1 MARNKFDVDE
11 QLESRFSFD
20 HIKRLARYLIP
31 FKGLMFAT
39 IGLMLLTSVLNML
52 APIITREAIDKR
64 LPARDMRGIMLLGG
78 LLIVIYVINAVIV
91 KFRMRAMATVGQS
104 LVADLRRDIFAHLQE
119 LPFDF
124 YDSRPHGKILV
135 RVINYV
141 NSINNLLT
149 GGLINLITDL
159 FTVFAV
165 LVLMFSLSFRLS
177 LVMLCGVVIF
187 SGIIFAMKNRQRRAW
202 QAYSAKQSNL
212 NAYIHESICGVRVTQ
227 SFSREKENQ
236 RIFETQCENVR
247 TSYMK
252 AKIIDICNWPMVET
266 ISTVTTC
273 AVFLIGGAELLRGG
287 GLTAGTLVAFVGY
300 VNLFWTPV
308 LSLCNYYNQLVN
320 TAAYL
325 ERIFEVM
332 DTPALVSDRPGAVP
346 MPEIEGRVDFRHV
359 SFAYEEG
366 ARVLDDMSFSV
377 ERGRSV
383 AIVGPTGAG
392 KTTIIN
398 LLSRFYD
405 IQGGEILID
414 GENINKY
421 TLKSLRSQVGVMLQD
436 SFIFS
441 GTVMDNIRYGRLDA
455 TDEEVVAAAKTVCAH
470 EFIEGLENGYYTEVN
485 ERGSRLSVGQ
495 RQLISFART
504 LLADP
509 RILILDEATSSID
522 VRTEQALQT
531 GLARLL
537 MGRTSF
543 VIAHR
548 LSTVRGADT
557 IMYIDGG
564 RIVESGSHE
573 ELMAKKG
580 AYYSLC
586 TSQYE
591 LA

>member
-78 LLIVIYVINAVIV
+78 TLIVIYVINAVIV

-165 LVLMFSLSFRLS
+165 LALMFSLSLRLS
-177 LVMLCGVVIF
+177 LVMLCGVVVF

-537 MGRTSF
+537 KGRTSF

-548 LSTVRGADT
+548 LSTVRGSDT